1 MDWEVMT
8 DIFGQAELRI
18 FLTCDQWHELESS
31 PVWHRLME
39 FVGDLEK
46 AQERS
51 ALTKLQS

>member
-1 MDWEVMT
+1 MDWEVIT

-18 FLTCDQWHELESS
+18 FLTCDQWRELESS

-39 FVGDLEK
+39 FVGGIEK

-51 ALTKLQS
+51 GLTEGQS

>member
-1 MDWEVMT
+1 MDWEVIT

-39 FVGDLEK
+39 FVGGIEK

-51 ALTKLQS
+51 GLTEGQS

>member
-1 MDWEVMT
+1 MEWEVRT
-8 DIFGQAELRI
+8 DILDQAELRI

-51 ALTKLQS
+51 APTTS